1 MRLPTASLDGELNPL
16 TTQPDFTR
24 VRAQVLESD
33 NEADISD
40 ARVWCKLTKSTPAP
54 PPFRFLGTP
63 TINFEKNDQEDI
75 LQFFNKFIN
84 DEIIDYITNEMNKYA
99 NKWSRT
105 NSSSS
110 RNVWKPLSSDELR
123 IYLALVILQSIVR
136 KPEMRHYWSK
146 NPILET
152 PFIAKFDQI
161 KKYLHFVDG
170 ETYNPATHPNPKLN
184 KIFPIYE
191 RLVERFQNLCVPEK
205 NITID
210 ESLLLYK
217 GRLGWVQYIPLKRAR
232 FGIKTYLLC
241 ESKSGYVYNFV
252 IYTGKGTILDPE
264 YSALPISSQVVM
276 TLVKPL
282 LNKGYCLTM
291 DNFYNSLQLADLLVS
306 KKTDVYGTLRAN
318 RKEVPKELSTTKIL
332 KGEVIGFQRGKVAV
346 LKWKDKKEICLL
358 SSIHGVETVNLQ
370 KRGETIS
377 KPKLVHEYNNTMG
390 GVYRVDQHLAD
401 YTLPRKRGKKYY
413 KKIFFHLFDLALW
426 NSFVLYSK
434 TGGTKTALEY
444 RMDIVKL
451 IMEKY
456 HHSEFCSATDRPSVI
471 PTPQRL
477 TGRHFPEYI
486 PGTEKKNNPTRQ
498 CARVRDGRG
507 KKIRRES
514 RYYCP
519 DCDVALCVAPCFRVY
534 HTVKDI

>member
-1 MRLPTASLDGELNPL
+1 MGLESSLLGFYLWIGFEIDDFNPL
-16 TTQPDFTR
+16 TTQPDFTQ
-24 VRAQVLESD
+24 VRARVHISESDVPVESD

-54 PPFRFLGTP
+54 LIFRFLSTP

-75 LQFFNKFIN
+75 LQCFNKFIN
-84 DEIIDYITNEMNKYA
+84 DEITDYITNETNKYA
-99 NKWSRT
+99 NKWYRT

-152 PFIAKFDQI
+152 PFF
-161 KKYLHFVDG
+161 LN
-170 ETYNPATHPNPKLN
+170 TYNPATHPNPKLN

-217 GRLGWVQYIPLKRAR
+217 GRLGWVQYIPLKRTR
-232 FGIKTYLLC
+232 FGIKTYLLS

-252 IYTGKGTILDPE
+252 IYTGK
-264 YSALPISSQVVM
+264 
-276 TLVKPL
+276 VKPL

-291 DNFYNSLQLADLLVS
+291 NSFYNSPQLADILVS

-332 KGEVIGFQRGKVAV
+332 KGEVIGSQRGKVAV
-346 LKWKDKKEICLL
+346 MKWKDKKEICLL
-358 SSIHGVETVNLQ
+358 SSIHGVKTVNLQ
-370 KRGETIS
+370 KGGETIS
-377 KPKLVHEYNNTMG
+377 KPKLVHEYNESMG
-390 GVYRVDQHLAD
+390 GVDRVDQHLAD

-413 KKIFFHLFDLALW
+413 KKIFFHLFDLALL

-456 HHSEFCSATDRPSVI
+456 NHSEFCSATGRPSVT
-471 PTPQRL
+471 PTPLRL
-477 TGRHFPEYI
+477 TGRHFPKYI

-498 CARVRDGRG
+498 CAICARVRDGRG
-507 KKIRRES
+507 KKIRRKS

>member
-1 MRLPTASLDGELNPL
+1 MDDLLNGGSAINQWISNKNSVLEETIDVNSLTCIEDKKVKTLILPRIAQHDLLDLAGPINIQANNSVAKAHTLLEADISESDVP
-16 TTQPDFTR
+16 
-24 VRAQVLESD
+24 VESD

-40 ARVWCKLTKSTPAP
+40 ARVWCKLIKSTPAP
-54 PPFRFLGTP
+54 PPFRFLKTP
-63 TINFEKNDQEDI
+63 
-75 LQFFNKFIN
+75 FFAKC
-84 DEIIDYITNEMNKYA
+84 M
-99 NKWSRT
+99 
-105 NSSSS
+105 S
-110 RNVWKPLSSDELR
+110 RNR
-123 IYLALVILQSIVR
+123 
-136 KPEMRHYWSK
+136 
-146 NPILET
+146 
-152 PFIAKFDQI
+152 FDQI
-161 KKYLHFVDG
+161 KKYLHFVDD

-217 GRLGWVQYIPLKRAR
+217 GRLGWVQYIPLKRSR
-232 FGIKTYLLC
+232 FGIYLLC

-264 YSALPISSQVVM
+264 YSALPVSSQVVM

-291 DNFYNSLQLADLLVS
+291 DNFYNSPQLADLLVS

-370 KRGETIS
+370 KRGETIP

-390 GVYRVDQHLAD
+390 GSD
-401 YTLPRKRGKKYY
+401 
-413 KKIFFHLFDLALW
+413 
-426 NSFVLYSK
+426 
-434 TGGTKTALEY
+434 TKTALEY

-456 HHSEFCSATDRPSVI
+456 HHSEFCSATGRPSVI
-471 PTPQRL
+471 PTPMRL

-498 CARVRDGRG
+498 CAMCSRVRDGRG

-514 RYYCP
+514 SLSHSKRHINKHP
-519 DCDVALCVAPCFRVY
+519 AEIP
-534 HTVKDI
+534 TVENDPTPEILLDEDILPVPKTSTVVVTTKRGN

>member
-1 MRLPTASLDGELNPL
+1 MMRLL
-16 TTQPDFTR
+16 
-24 VRAQVLESD
+24 
-33 NEADISD
+33 
-40 ARVWCKLTKSTPAP
+40 
-54 PPFRFLGTP
+54 
-63 TINFEKNDQEDI
+63 
-75 LQFFNKFIN
+75 
-84 DEIIDYITNEMNKYA
+84 DYITNETNKYA

-152 PFIAKFDQI
+152 PFFAKCMSRNRFDQI
-161 KKYLHFVDG
+161 KKYLHFVDD

-210 ESLLLYK
+210 ESLLYK
-217 GRLGWVQYIPLKRAR
+217 GRLGWVHYIPLKRAR

-241 ESKSGYVYNFV
+241 KSKSGYVYNFV

-264 YSALPISSQVVM
+264 YSALPVSSQVVM

-291 DNFYNSLQLADLLVS
+291 DNFYNSPQLADLLVS
-306 KKTDVYGTLRAN
+306 KKTDVYGIE
-318 RKEVPKELSTTKIL
+318 RKFQKNCQLQKF
-332 KGEVIGFQRGKVAV
+332 KG
-346 LKWKDKKEICLL
+346 KEISLL

-370 KRGETIS
+370 NRGETIL
-377 KPKLVHEYNNTMG
+377 KPQLVHEYNDTMG
-390 GVYRVDQHLAD
+390 GVDRVDQHLAD

-434 TGGTKTALEY
+434 TGGAETALEY

-456 HHSEFCSATDRPSVI
+456 HHSEFCSATGRPSVI
-471 PTPQRL
+471 PTPLRL

-498 CARVRDGRG
+498 CAMCARVRDGHG